1 MGAVR
6 GNQEASSARDNRLR
20 FLAKHGDWLI
30 QTVSRQP
37 RPGRVT
43 LDRPLAQPGRYP
55 RLPRVLI
62 IDNEVPHMARG
73 GGLPRAR
80 LMLCALAGDAVS
92 AVVIRRRLG
101 TGCMARFPTR
111 SR

>member
-1 MGAVR
+1 M
-6 GNQEASSARDNRLR
+6 RDNRLR
-20 FLAKHGDWLI
+20 FLAKHGDWL
-30 QTVSRQP
+30 SRQP

-43 LDRPLAQPGRYP
+43 LDNDRWRSPADTP

-80 LMLCALAGDAVS
+80 LMLQALQDWPVTLFPLWSFDDDWGH
-92 AVVIRRRLG
+92 R
-101 TGCMARFPTR
+101 CMARFPTR